1 MNSAQL
7 STPIFNS
14 LKRRNFF
21 IKFLRI
27 IIPLIGLLLLGFL
40 SIKIFLDNLGTDF
53 DMSGIR
59 IKSDKVII
67 DNPQYSGVMGNGTQ
81 YSINSKTATTPIAG
95 SDEIDIFENELNL
108 LRPDNYQM
116 RAISKNAIFNMVAQT
131 VDIKGLL
138 QTSDSN
144 NMFADLYNSK
154 IDWVAQTLITKDKAI
169 IEFEDG
175 TILTSE
181 TLVYDA
187 QKEIWDFTKV
197 RLVIPITEEEQ

>member
-7 STPIFNS
+7 SAPIFNS

-21 IKFLRI
+21 IGFLRI
-27 IIPLIGLLLLGFL
+27 IIPLLGLLLLGFL
-40 SIKIFLDNLGTDF
+40 SLKIFLDNLGTDF

-131 VDIKGLL
+131 IDIKGLL

-154 IDWVAQTLITKDKAI
+154 IDWVAQTLTTKDKAI

-175 TILTSE
+175 SVLTSE

-197 RLVIPITEEEQ
+197 RLVIPIIEEEQ

>member
-7 STPIFNS
+7 SAPIFNS

-21 IKFLRI
+21 IGFLRI
-27 IIPLIGLLLLGFL
+27 IIPLLGLLLLGFL
-40 SIKIFLDNLGTDF
+40 SLKIFLDNLGTDF

-67 DNPQYSGVMGNGTQ
+67 DNPQYSGIMGNGTQ
-81 YSINSKTATTPIAG
+81 YSINSKVATTPIAG

-116 RAISKNAIFNMVAQT
+116 RALSKSAIFNMVAQT
-131 VDIKGLL
+131 IDIKGLL

-154 IDWVAQTLITKDKAI
+154 IDWVAQTLTTKDKAI

-187 QKEIWDFTKV
+187 QKETWDFTKV
-197 RLVIPITEEEQ
+197 RLVIPITEEE